1 MSFILKENNIEI
13 AAPVYS
19 HDNSRYH
26 VRNHFFFATKH
37 STWLLFVNTQLGLHH
52 ITCFKLIHRNPQNG
66 QFGCSSCAAMLSF
79 PSVVP
84 ELQLQFCWSAVS
96 KWSYDVRAFGLPIVL
111 FEYHLFSVLSGNWTY
126 YLKKLQVYEKG
137 MVILNLLRVGWKQIK
152 VHSFNSIKK
161 GNVFS
166 TEINLTQA
174 ILFVFP
180 FHFCTY
186 SLMTSL
192 KLLMPNK
199 NFPHRRCKFISSAAS
214 GQRLLAYVAI
224 FHVLLCWNKKQ
235 HGANW
240 TCHFER
246 IVQVKNCLC
255 LHLQTRDQR
264 RSQKKLTN

>member
-1 MSFILKENNIEI
+1 M
-13 AAPVYS
+13 
-19 HDNSRYH
+19 
-26 VRNHFFFATKH
+26 
-37 STWLLFVNTQLGLHH
+37 
-52 ITCFKLIHRNPQNG
+52 
-66 QFGCSSCAAMLSF
+66 
-79 PSVVP
+79 
-84 ELQLQFCWSAVS
+84 
-96 KWSYDVRAFGLPIVL
+96 
-111 FEYHLFSVLSGNWTY
+111 
-126 YLKKLQVYEKG
+126 YEKG
-137 MVILNLLRVGWKQIK
+137 MVILNLIRVGWKQIK

-186 SLMTSL
+186 FLMTSL

-214 GQRLLAYVAI
+214 GQRLFAYVAI

-246 IVQVKNCLC
+246 IVQVKNCLYMPAF
-255 LHLQTRDQR
+255 TNQR
-264 RSQKKLTN
+264 PKKEPKETHKLRCCIITFYFCCSQ

>member
-1 MSFILKENNIEI
+1 MTSEHL
-13 AAPVYS
+13 AS
-19 HDNSRYH
+19 
-26 VRNHFFFATKH
+26 
-37 STWLLFVNTQLGLHH
+37 LLSYFT
-52 ITCFKLIHRNPQNG
+52 IYF
-66 QFGCSSCAAMLSF
+66 QFL
-79 PSVVP
+79 VVI
-84 ELQLQFCWSAVS
+84 
-96 KWSYDVRAFGLPIVL
+96 G
-111 FEYHLFSVLSGNWTY
+111 TY

-186 SLMTSL
+186 FLMTSL

-214 GQRLLAYVAI
+214 GQRLFAYVAI
-224 FHVLLCWNKKQ
+224 FHVLLC
-235 HGANW
+235 
-240 TCHFER
+240 
-246 IVQVKNCLC
+246 
-255 LHLQTRDQR
+255 
-264 RSQKKLTN
+264 

>member
-1 MSFILKENNIEI
+1 MTSE
-13 AAPVYS
+13 
-19 HDNSRYH
+19 
-26 VRNHFFFATKH
+26 
-37 STWLLFVNTQLGLHH
+37 Q
-52 ITCFKLIHRNPQNG
+52 
-66 QFGCSSCAAMLSF
+66 
-79 PSVVP
+79 
-84 ELQLQFCWSAVS
+84 
-96 KWSYDVRAFGLPIVL
+96 FGLPIVL
-111 FEYHLFSVLSGNWTY
+111 FEYHLFSVLSGTY

-174 ILFVFP
+174 ILFSFP

-186 SLMTSL
+186 FLMTSL

-214 GQRLLAYVAI
+214 GQRLFAYVAI